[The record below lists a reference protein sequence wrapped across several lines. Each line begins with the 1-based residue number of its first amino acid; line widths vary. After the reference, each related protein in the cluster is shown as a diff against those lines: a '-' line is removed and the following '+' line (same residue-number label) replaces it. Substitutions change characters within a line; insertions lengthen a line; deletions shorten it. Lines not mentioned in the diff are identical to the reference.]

1 MRQNSNCVAVFVDLS
16 KAFDSISR
24 ARMELILPSYGI
36 PRKIVKAIMSMYSC
50 TSATV
55 ITPDGQSDPFDI
67 TAGVLQGDT
76 LSPPLFVIVFDY
88 IMRLTV
94 PDSSVGF
101 RWKRSEG
108 SWRPAA
114 HIADLEYADDIVF
127 LASSINNAQQ
137 LLTALETNAKIVG
150 LRINTTK
157 TEFMLAGDFCE
168 ESVLKTSN
176 GPIKQAETS
185 ST

>member
-1 MRQNSNCVAVFVDLS
+1 MAFQGRLS
-16 KAFDSISR
+16 K
-24 ARMELILPSYGI
+24 L
-36 PRKIVKAIMSMYSC
+36 SC
-50 TSATV
+50 PCTHAQVPLCSLLT
-55 ITPDGQSDPFDI
+55 DSDPFDI
-67 TAGVLQGDT
+67 IAGVLQGDT

-88 IMRLTV
+88 YMRLTV

-108 SWRPAA
+108 SRRPAA
-114 HIADLEYADDIVF
+114 HIADLEYAEDIVF

-137 LLTALETNAKIVG
+137 LFTALETNAKIVG

-176 GPIKQAETS
+176 GPIKQVET
-185 ST
+185 